1 MQKKILLGISTIALV
16 LSSCSEDWETI
27 PSDGKGYISP
37 IVDIDTRTISSRS
50 IDTRS
55 DLSDLRVEDL
65 TLTLTKN
72 DGTYSW
78 SGNVSDFPKG
88 PFSVGTYL
96 LETSYGDANE
106 EGFEKPALYGSQ
118 SLTVSDEK
126 TTEVSITAAPS
137 NAQIRIEYSDAFKNY
152 MADWNATVNGVFY
165 EKEETR
171 PVFVKPGDATIKISV
186 TKPNGVSAD
195 FTMDKVTAK
204 ARYVYVIN
212 VNVNQNSI
220 GDATLEVTFDEN
232 FQTDDIEIDLSDKLL
247 SAPAP
252 EIDTDGFILGEPIE
266 LIAGLTKG
274 SDVTMSLIAMAGLKE
289 VNLETSSSYL
299 LSQGWPESINLMGE
313 DVPQSLF
320 KEFGLDVLGLWKNP
334 GEMAFLNFTDLL
346 KNIKIT
352 NTSNQSEKTTFTLTV
367 KDKLMRE
374 SDQVV
379 LEVQVKPVVIEL
391 VSAGYYY
398 SPGDPLKIG
407 LKFNGTLENLKN
419 GEVSFEYQDDYG
431 RFRTISFDKESITE
445 EDDYFVIPVILPST
459 FNDDVKMI
467 AKCAGVTSE
476 EFTFGAS
483 PFQVEVNENNV
494 FSNYVFVKIIV
505 TDDKYDIS
513 GKTPEFQIKG
523 GSFTD
528 FTKVDSAQ
536 EGDYYKLTGLPSGM
550 SCQVRLS
557 MDDMNSKSTYFTTET
572 ESVVPNGDFEALE
585 GEKVY
590 AIQQGGLW
598 TGKTG
603 ILGSTTATV
612 SNDVEL
618 KIQNAN
624 YWISSNLVT
633 LEDTEITN
641 NTWFKIPSVFNS
653 CLSYISTQGTVSHS
667 ALTTI
672 GGGKDTPSS
681 YKINPINGSNSMVIR
696 NVGWSLLGDVDAL
709 EDPDTKTNTQ
719 NCYSSISPDIST
731 LDKKVGKLYLGS
743 ILSNGTAE
751 EGIPFNS
758 RPKKLTGSYTYSLDK
773 DSQDANENGIINL
786 ELLDASGNTIASGNK
801 DLKSGDTTFSLELSY
816 VANPRKASKLK
827 ISIASS
833 NYKDND
839 TDLNLTKYNGI
850 YEAYYHGATL
860 VIDDLTFE
868 Y

>member
-16 LSSCSEDWETI
+16 LSSCSEDWGTT
-27 PSDGKGYISP
+27 PSEGKGYISP

-55 DLSDLRVEDL
+55 DFSDLRVTDL
-65 TLTLTKN
+65 TLSLTKN

-96 LETSYGDANE
+96 LEVSYGDANDQ
-106 EGFEKPALYGSQ
+106 GFEKPALYGSQ
-118 SLTVSDEK
+118 TLTVSDEK
-126 TTEVSITAAPS
+126 TTEVGITAAPS
-137 NAQIRIEYSDAFKNY
+137 NAQIRIEYSEAFKNY

-171 PVFVKPGDATIKISV
+171 PVFVKPGDATVKISV

-204 ARYVYVIN
+204 ARYVYVVN

-220 GDATLEVTFDEN
+220 GEATLEVTFDEN
-232 FQTDDIEIDLSDKLL
+232 FQTEDIEIDLSDKLL

-252 EIDTDGFILGEPIE
+252 EIETDGFISEEPIE
-266 LIAGLTKG
+266 FIAGLNKG

-299 LSQGWPESINLMGE
+299 LTQGWPESINLMGE
-313 DVPQSLF
+313 DIPQSLF

-352 NTSNQSEKTTFTLTV
+352 NTSNESEETTFTLTV

-374 SDQVV
+374 SDPVI
-379 LEVQVKPVVIEL
+379 LKVQVKPVVLEL

-419 GEVSFEYQDDYG
+419 GEVSFEYMDDYG
-431 RFRTISFDKESITE
+431 RFRTVSYDKENITE
-445 EDDYFVIPVILPST
+445 EDGYFVIPILLPST

-467 AKCAGVTSE
+467 AKCAGITSD

-494 FSNYVFVKIIV
+494 FSNYAFVKIIV

-513 GKTPEFQIKG
+513 GKTPEFQVKG
-523 GSFTD
+523 GTFTD
-528 FTKVDSAQ
+528 FTKVDSAKD
-536 EGDYYKLTGLPSGM
+536 GDYYKLTGLPSGM

-557 MDDMNSKSTYFTTET
+557 LDNMNSKSTYFTTET
-572 ESVVPNGDFEALE
+572 EAVVPNGDFETLDQE
-585 GEKVY
+585 TVY
-590 AIQQGGLW
+590 VLQQGGEW
-598 TGKTG
+598 TGKAG
-603 ILGSTTATV
+603 SILSTTATV
-612 SNDVEL
+612 SSNVEF
-618 KIQNAN
+618 KINNAS
-624 YWISSNLVT
+624 YWISSNLET
-633 LEDTEITN
+633 LEGSERTN

-653 CLSYISTQGTVSHS
+653 SLSYVSTVGKVSATLAS
-667 ALTTI
+667 I
-672 GGGKDTPSS
+672 GGQTGTPSS
-681 YKINPINGSNSMVIR
+681 YNKNALSGSNSMVIR
-696 NVGWSLLGDVDAL
+696 NVGWAKDGNVESLK
-709 EDPDTKTNTQ
+709 DPTTKTNNN
-719 NCYSSISPDIST
+719 NCYSSKYPELST
-731 LDKKVGKLYLGS
+731 LNKKVGKLCLGN
-743 ILSNGTAE
+743 ILSDGTIE
-751 EGIPFNS
+751 EGYSFNS
-758 RPKKLTGSYTYSLDK
+758 RPKKITGNYSYTQDTQDTNEFGKITIEVIDSKGNSLASGTSELKPENSDFSIDLTYTK
-773 DSQDANENGIINL
+773 DSA
-786 ELLDASGNTIASGNK
+786 
-801 DLKSGDTTFSLELSY
+801 
-816 VANPRKASKLK
+816 KASKLK
-827 ISIASS
+827 ISIVSS
-833 NYKDND
+833 NHEDNSE
-839 TDLNLTKYNGI
+839 DLKLSRYNGLH
-850 YEAYYHGATL
+850 EAYYHGATL